1 MNRSDDKRINADAAV
16 YFAMLKAG
24 FTRKPKLPPA
34 EQARRLAVEQAL
46 QQRRYCDAFTL
57 WRTCRRTSCRRHRCC
72 AGEANACLKRA
83 LARVPRDVQ
92 YRARQD
98 ILEATPRN
106 FGGPER
112 KARQCMPRDLY
123 E

>member
-1 MNRSDDKRINADAAV
+1 MNRSDDNRINADAAV

-24 FTRKPKLPPA
+24 FKRKPKLRPA

-46 QQRRYCDAFTL
+46 QQRRYCDAFAL
-57 WRTCRRTSCRRHRCC
+57 WRTCRHNACRRHHAC
-72 AGEANACLKRA
+72 AGDANACLKRA
-83 LARVPRDVQ
+83 LVRVPRDVQ

-106 FGGPER
+106 IGGPER
-112 KARQCMPRDLY
+112 QARQCMPHDFY